1 MHIDTTGTYTDSY
14 QIAMGQSLFR
24 DGQHRRRAVFDYF
37 FRKIPFEGGYVVF
50 AGLEDLIDTLESWRF
65 TADDI
70 DFLAGHGFDAAYLDY
85 LRTLRFSGSIL
96 AASEGDVV
104 FPTAPILRVEAGVVE
119 AQLIETL
126 LLNTLNFQSLIAT
139 KAARIREVA
148 GDAILSEFGL
158 RRAQGPAGV
167 PAARAA
173 VIGGFDSTSNVYAA
187 QRYGLR
193 AEGTMAHSFIQWHG
207 DELAA
212 FRAFAQARPDNTVLL
227 VDTYSTLDSGVP
239 NAITVGRE
247 MAARGHRLRA
257 IRLDSGDLAFFA
269 RRARAMLDD
278 AGLHEVKIAA
288 SNQLDEYVVRS
299 LRQQGAPIDIFGV
312 GTSLVTGQPDAALDG
327 VYKLACAQGEPR
339 IKVSESLVKT
349 TLPGLKQVHRF
360 LAADGQF
367 HGVDAVAL
375 EDEAVPRALTHPFEP
390 HRTMRLPALRS
401 EPLLQPVMA
410 AGRRLHARRSVADI
424 RAHAARRRALL
435 PPEYRRFENPH
446 AWKVGISDR
455 LHELRE
461 RLRQARLHPETTP

>member
-1 MHIDTTGTYTDSY
+1 
-14 QIAMGQSLFR
+14 
-24 DGQHRRRAVFDYF
+24 
-37 FRKIPFEGGYVVF
+37 
-50 AGLEDLIDTLESWRF
+50 
-65 TADDI
+65 
-70 DFLAGHGFDAAYLDY
+70 
-85 LRTLRFSGSIL
+85 
-96 AASEGDVV
+96 
-104 FPTAPILRVEAGVVE
+104 
-119 AQLIETL
+119 
-126 LLNTLNFQSLIAT
+126 
-139 KAARIREVA
+139 
-148 GDAILSEFGL
+148 
-158 RRAQGPAGV
+158 
-167 PAARAA
+167 
-173 VIGGFDSTSNVYAA
+173 
-187 QRYGLR
+187 
-193 AEGTMAHSFIQWHG
+193 
-207 DELAA
+207 
-212 FRAFAQARPDNTVLL
+212 
-227 VDTYSTLDSGVP
+227 
-239 NAITVGRE
+239 
-247 MAARGHRLRA
+247 
-257 IRLDSGDLAFFA
+257 LAFFA

-375 EDEAVPRALTHPFEP
+375 EDEAAPRALTHPFEP

-455 LHELRE
+455 LHGLRE